1 MAINEMIKA
10 VEENIE
16 KEILEIIKN
25 AQEEKQRILELEKTK
40 IDREFEEEKVKIQN
54 ELRRKIE
61 LEKIFIESET
71 QKELKKTISENF
83 EKIYSEVI
91 KRTKQKLLSLPN
103 QKEFLIALLKK
114 SIPSLNKNEK
124 FIIYLSQK
132 DYNNFK
138 EDIEIFLKEQ
148 KLNFE
153 TLPSEIEG
161 GILLK
166 QNKLVIDNNLD
177 KIIEKFKPF
186 IVNSVYK
193 RLPKV

>member
-25 AQEEKQRILELEKTK
+25 AQEEKQRILESEKTK

-71 QKELKKTISENF
+71 QKELKKAISENF

-138 EDIEIFLKEQ
+138 EDIEIFLKGQ

-166 QNKLVIDNNLD
+166 QNKLVIDNNFE